1 MGALLEVE
9 DLVIRFDT
17 PDGEVVAADRIGFRI
32 EASETVG
39 LVGESGS
46 GKTQAVLAMMRLLA
60 KNGRAE
66 GQIRFEGKNLLTLSP
81 RDLNRVRGVD
91 ISMIFQ
97 DPMTAL
103 NPYLK
108 ISRQMTEVLI
118 EHQNMDGAAA
128 RKKSLELL
136 DLVGISDAKSRI
148 DLYPH
153 EFSGGMRQRVMIAI
167 ALLCEPK
174 LLIAD
179 EPTTA
184 LDVTVQAQILELLQ
198 ELRREREMA
207 ILLITHD
214 LGLIAGLASRVMVM
228 YGGRIIEEG
237 PVHAMFKTPAH
248 PYTQGLLRSS
258 PRLDDAG
265 GADFVTIPGQPPDL
279 QALPK
284 GCAFAPR
291 CSKRF
296 DRCAIEI
303 PMLRRIAADRG
314 RACHLEDEA

>member
-1 MGALLEVE
+1 MMPLLDVQ
-9 DLVIRFDT
+9 DLTIHFNT
-17 PDGEVVAADRIGFRI
+17 PDGEVTAADRIDFQINTG
-32 EASETVG
+32 ETVG

-46 GKTQAVLAMMRLLA
+46 GKSQTVLAIMGLLA
-60 KNGRAE
+60 KNGRVS
-66 GQIRFEGKNLLTLSP
+66 GSVGFDGKDLLTLSAP
-81 RDLNRVRGVD
+81 DLNGVRGVD
-91 ISMIFQ
+91 IAMIFQ

-108 ISRQMTEVLI
+108 IARQMTEVLI
-118 EHQNMDGAAA
+118 EHRGTDASSAK
-128 RKKSLELL
+128 KKSIELL
-136 DLVGISDAKSRI
+136 DQVGIPDARNRI

-153 EFSGGMRQRVMIAI
+153 EFSGGMRQRVMIAM

-198 ELRREREMA
+198 ELKREREMA

-214 LGLIAGLASRVMVM
+214 LGVIAGLTDRVLVM

-237 PVHAMFKTPAH
+237 PIDPVFFDPAH
-248 PYTQGLLRSS
+248 PYTKGLLASS
-258 PRLDDAG
+258 PRLDEEMQDQLA
-265 GADFVTIPGQPPDL
+265 TIPGQPPNL

-291 CSKRF
+291 CPKRF
-296 DRCAIEI
+296 DPCSEDR
-303 PMLRRIAADRG
+303 PMRRSISTNRSK
-314 RACHLEDEA
+314 ACHLEGPP